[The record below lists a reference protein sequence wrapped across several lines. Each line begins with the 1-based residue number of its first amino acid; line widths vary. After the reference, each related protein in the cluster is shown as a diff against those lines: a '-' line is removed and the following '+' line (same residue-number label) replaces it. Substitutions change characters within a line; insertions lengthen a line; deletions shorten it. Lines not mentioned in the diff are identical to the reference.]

1 MLILPLSLYA
11 LSAMAAPEMLTDK
24 ELSNKFVS
32 VLKDVEVENLLE
44 GSTEFNEC
52 RKKNEFD
59 PKVVSKDEREKK
71 AKLAEEC
78 FKEKLSQKNTKDLQ
92 ELSNNLGLQS
102 YGLVQSNNVKA
113 ISGYLGDKMYKAM
126 TGIDRKDKEN
136 KDMLKFKNR
145 KLIDQKV
152 FIQLYTTQL
161 GKNALFEIS
170 RFCFENLRL
179 KNAPADSEKDFV
191 KYWGK
196 VLANPNATVEVVDT
210 GSGGFGKITNTTD
223 EGAIYKDIFKG
234 ISADANFNVD
244 QLGGFFD
251 FCSNQIR
258 PLCEDF
264 EKTPKEST
272 DDKMPVGANACLTKS
287 KLQNIRKAITSSELI
302 KEQFEKDLSGGFA
315 VSLDKGQKAKFYD
328 RGKSD
333 ESKSLDNLTNVASI
347 DMLKGG
353 TTESQMDMTAKCAER
368 PEMKDCEGYLVVDDS
383 RLKVE
388 HAADMD
394 LRMKKEMEKARVR
407 AIKDESDKGL
417 EDYLTDNGY
426 FDLLKKWKADNL
438 TIDQIEVEIDKIFEA
453 KRIATLETIQNKL
466 GKRQISEEEITKK
479 GLNKKELTQA
489 NVKESQEERARLAQV
504 VLFNNI
510 ITSHLKLVKKEGD
523 TEVEVGRNVNAWKK
537 EQQGLENA
545 KEIDQE
551 LFAGIKNSIKPEEGG
566 GGAKDNSIV
575 GIGMLDSILG
585 KGKED

>member
-11 LSAMAAPEMLTDK
+11 ISAMAAPEILTDK

-32 VLKDVEVENLLE
+32 VLKDVEVENLLA

-59 PKVVSKDEREKK
+59 PKVSAAEREKK
-71 AKLAEEC
+71 AKSAEEC
-78 FKEKLSQKNTKDLQ
+78 FKEKLSRKNTKDLQ

-113 ISGYLGDKMYKAM
+113 ISSYLGDKMYKAM

-136 KDMLKFKNR
+136 KDMLKFENR

-161 GKNALFEIS
+161 GKSALFEIS

-179 KNAPADSEKDFV
+179 KNAPADSDKDFV

-210 GSGGFGKITNTTD
+210 GSGGFGEITNTTD

-251 FCSNQIR
+251 FCSGKIR
-258 PLCEDF
+258 PLCDEF
-264 EKTPKEST
+264 EKAPKESS
-272 DDKMPVGANACLTKS
+272 DDKMPVGANACLTKE
-287 KLQNIRKAITSSELI
+287 KLQNIRKAISSSELV

-315 VSLDKGQKAKFYD
+315 VSLDNGLKAKFYD

-353 TTESQMDMTAKCAER
+353 TTEGQEDMAAKCAKEPER
-368 PEMKDCEGYLVVDDS
+368 KDCEGYLVVDDS
-383 RLKVE
+383 RQKVE

-407 AIKDESDKGL
+407 EIKKDNGKGL
-417 EDYLTDNGY
+417 EEYLTDNGY
-426 FDLLKKWKADNL
+426 FDLLEKWNNDKNL
-438 TIDQIEVEIDKIFEA
+438 NIEEEIDKIFEA
-453 KRIATLETIQNKL
+453 KRIATLGAIQNKL
-466 GKRQISEEEITKK
+466 GKRQVSEDEITKK
-479 GLNKKELTQA
+479 GLDKKELTEV
-489 NVKESQEERARLAQV
+489 NVKEAQEERARLAQV

-545 KEIDQE
+545 KQIDQE
-551 LFAGIKNSIKPEEGG
+551 LFAGIKNSIKPDEGG

>member
-11 LSAMAAPEMLTDK
+11 LSAMAAPEILTDK

-59 PKVVSKDEREKK
+59 PKASATERENK
-71 AKLAEEC
+71 AKSAEEC
-78 FKEKLSQKNTKDLQ
+78 FKEKLSRKNTKDLQ
-92 ELSNNLGLQS
+92 KLSNNLGLQS

-113 ISGYLGDKMYKAM
+113 ISSYLGDKMYKAM

-136 KDMLKFKNR
+136 KDMLKFENR

-196 VLANPNATVEVVDT
+196 VLANPSAEVEVVDT
-210 GSGGFGKITNTTD
+210 GSGGFGEITNTTD

-251 FCSNQIR
+251 FCSGQIT
-258 PLCEDF
+258 PLCKKFEDA
-264 EKTPKEST
+264 PKEAS
-272 DDKMPVGANACLTKS
+272 DDKMAVGANACLTKS

-302 KEQFEKDLSGGFA
+302 KKQFEKDMSGGFA
-315 VSLDKGQKAKFYD
+315 VSLDDGKKATFYD

-353 TTESQMDMTAKCAER
+353 TTESLEDMAAKCAKEPER
-368 PEMKDCEGYLVVDDS
+368 KDCEGFLVVDDS

-388 HAADMD
+388 HVADMD

-407 AIKDESDKGL
+407 EIKKDNDKGL
-417 EDYLTDNGY
+417 EEYLTDNGY
-426 FDLLKKWKADNL
+426 FDLLKKWKEDKSLN
-438 TIDQIEVEIDKIFEA
+438 IEEEIDKIFEA
-453 KRIATLETIQNKL
+453 KRIATLGAIQNKI
-466 GKRQISEEEITKK
+466 GKRQISEEEITEK
-479 GLNKKELTQA
+479 GLDKKELTAA

-537 EQQGLENA
+537 ERQGLENA

-551 LFAGIKNSIKPEEGG
+551 LFAGIKNSIKPDEGG